1 MNKKIFMFLIAGI
14 FGVMLVTAGLVSY
27 LSNTETATAN
37 IGSPTTIDGSQFTV
51 DISYAGE
58 DSFELVKITNHL
70 DYDITGDVVLTI
82 NPDEEGISV
91 AITDD
96 INYCFSGQGD
106 MTGVTDCETDYMT
119 WLANNIDWNDWYAN
133 EAYNE
138 DVFRSTLVVNQDGDS
153 FHAVG
158 YTDNQLILPG
168 MNLPSGDVYGL
179 IYISTDIAL
188 TPDTYNFDL
197 VVNNPTA

>member
-1 MNKKIFMFLIAGI
+1 MNKKLLMFGI
-14 FGVMLVTAGLVSY
+14 FGILGVMLVTAGLVSY

-51 DISYAGE
+51 DITHAGE

-96 INYCFSGQGD
+96 INYCFSGQGVMD
-106 MTGVTDCETDYMT
+106 GVTDCETDYMV
-119 WLANNIDWNDWYAN
+119 WLANNIAWNDWYAN

-138 DVFRSTLVVNQDGDS
+138 DVFRSALVVNNDGDS
-153 FHAVG
+153 FHGLG
-158 YTDNQLILPG
+158 YTGNSLILPG
-168 MNLPSGDVYGL
+168 MNIPSGVTYGV
-179 IYISTDIAL
+179 IYVATNVAL
-188 TPDTYNFDL
+188 EPNTYNFDMTIR
-197 VVNNPTA
+197 PTA